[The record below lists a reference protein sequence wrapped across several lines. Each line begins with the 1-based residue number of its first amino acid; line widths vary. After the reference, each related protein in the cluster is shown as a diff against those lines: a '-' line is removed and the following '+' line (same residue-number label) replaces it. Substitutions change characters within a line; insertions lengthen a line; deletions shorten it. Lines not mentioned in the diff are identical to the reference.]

1 MRYPTALGNTY
12 IFGKSNYLYAIR
24 PQYGREIIAFKKAPH
39 QGVQISFLAAIGPT
53 IGLLAPYY
61 IEYYINRTETVREQ
75 YDPEIHQSKFDI
87 LGPGR
92 LFEGIGESEIA
103 FGGNAKAAINFEFGF
118 LKSNV
123 TGLELGYQ
131 LEGFTKEI
139 PLMPTTENR
148 QIFQSAFV
156 TLYYGFRR

>member
-1 MRYPTALGNTY
+1 L
-12 IFGKSNYLYAIR
+12 
-24 PQYGREIIAFKKAPH
+24 
-39 QGVQISFLAAIGPT
+39 V
-53 IGLLAPYY
+53 APYY
-61 IEYYINRTETVREQ
+61 VEYALNRNETVRQ
-75 YDPEIHQSKFDI
+75 PYDPAIHQSRFNI

-103 FGGNAKAAINFEFGF
+103 FGGNAKAAITFEFGF
-118 LKSNV
+118 FKSNV

-131 LEGFTKEI
+131 FEGFTKEI

-148 QIFQSAFV
+148 QIFQSAYV